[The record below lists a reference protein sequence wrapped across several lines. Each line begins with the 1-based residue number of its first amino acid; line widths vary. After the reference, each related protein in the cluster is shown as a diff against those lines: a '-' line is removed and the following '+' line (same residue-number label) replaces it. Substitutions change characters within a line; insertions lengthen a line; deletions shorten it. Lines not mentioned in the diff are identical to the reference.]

1 MMISYNR
8 LRTCNFSGLHINLR
22 YQTYNKILLFNILQ
36 KILFDDWFMM
46 TFSQI
51 LIILLFLFPHH
62 ILCTDHKTIYIYV
75 HFSPGISYRNKSQ
88 TYVLKLCICT
98 MYLLRKIFIRSIFNK
113 NQILVSCHS
122 VYITIMEIL
131 RKHFTNSGDNFI
143 SIISAKFFIK
153 ILQSINVYRK
163 SSQCLQ
169 FFRFHMIQICNK
181 TVSVKYS
188 CQIIMITEIL
198 LLFLEFM
205 KSDCLRYIRNHR
217 TKQSNITSAP
227 VNSNCCKNCY
237 CILIQL

>member
-1 MMISYNR
+1 
-8 LRTCNFSGLHINLR
+8 
-22 YQTYNKILLFNILQ
+22 
-36 KILFDDWFMM
+36 
-46 TFSQI
+46 
-51 LIILLFLFPHH
+51 
-62 ILCTDHKTIYIYV
+62 
-75 HFSPGISYRNKSQ
+75 
-88 TYVLKLCICT
+88 
-98 MYLLRKIFIRSIFNK
+98 MYLLCKIFIGSVLYK
-113 NQILVSCHS
+113 NQILISCHS

-131 RKHFTNSGDNFI
+131 RKHFPNSGDNFI
-143 SIISAKFFIK
+143 SIISSEFFIK
-153 ILQSINVYRK
+153 ILQSINVYGK

-181 TVSVKYS
+181 TISVKYS